1 MKRVSIELENDKWMC
16 RAALATMWKAPTK
29 YYYIEFDFWDSPTTS
44 PKVPGIDVVNWAKYD
59 PL

>member
-1 MKRVSIELENDKWMC
+1 MC